1 MNSIV
6 NEPRRRRPGIINEI
20 RRVGKREKTDA
31 ELSFEVGRTSRDTL
45 SKLLVV
51 CGKVGDDNADVY
63 RAKAQ
68 EIGADFVVEPGRSWV
83 LTHKTVRDCFEE
95 GKHAGVLLIGTN
107 KELPATQIEYQ
118 GSYGFTDWF
127 IQDVDGDDVPDT
139 PVGRVFGPPETIL
152 YHMDPLIIDSNIA
165 VVFDSQPG
173 RSTRHVEGLKQLGF
187 DVEVL
192 RQFTE
197 KDLKLLSVSEFIL
210 QFSDG
215 MFDSRIHGTPERW
228 ASHNSVI
235 LDHQQASS
243 IKFEGY
249 PVIYSEAC
257 STAMEGPLLKA
268 FLDQGACYIGA
279 TLDTMNNV
287 EAFDD
292 WRFCAY
298 ADGWKFG
305 FLDLLDTHKLI
316 GEVKVNV
323 DRAIYE
329 NLDTNAK
336 KELTAIRKGERFE
349 ITSDNGLSATEWV
362 MFGNPLRRTTVG
374 PAADYTPGRLIV
386 DT

>member
-20 RRVGKREKTDA
+20 RHIGKRKKRDD
-31 ELSFEVGRTSRDTL
+31 ELSFEVGRISRDTL
-45 SKLLVV
+45 SKLLIV
-51 CGKVGDDNADVY
+51 CGKVGKEKAEIY
-63 RAKAQ
+63 RTKSE

-83 LTHKTVRDCFEE
+83 LTHKTVQDCFEE
-95 GKHAGVLLIGTN
+95 GKHEGVLLIGTN

-127 IQDVDGDDVPDT
+127 VQDVDGDNIPDT

-152 YHMDPLIIDSNIA
+152 YHMDPMIIDSDIA
-165 VVFDSQPG
+165 IVFDSQPG
-173 RSTRHVEGLKQLGF
+173 RSTRHVEGLKKLGF
-187 DVEVL
+187 EVDVL

-197 KDLKLLSVSEFIL
+197 KDQKLLSVCEFIL

-215 MFDSRIHGTPERW
+215 MFDSRIHGTPEKW

-235 LDHQQASS
+235 LDYRQAAS

-257 STAMEGPLLKA
+257 STAQEGPLLKA

-287 EAFDD
+287 ESFED
-292 WRFCAY
+292 WKYCAY

-305 FLDLLDTHKLI
+305 FLDLLDTYDLI
-316 GEVKVNV
+316 GQVKVGV

-329 NLDTNAK
+329 NLNDDVK
-336 KELTAIRKGERFE
+336 KELAAIRMGESIL
-349 ITSDNGLSATEWV
+349 ITTDHGISATEWV